1 MPLTLVL
8 GPANSAK
15 AGEVLG
21 ACAAAADRDAM
32 LVVPTRQDVE
42 WYGRELAA
50 RGAVL
55 GGAVV
60 TFRGLVEEIGRRT
73 GYRPARVSA
82 LQRDRLLRRA
92 LARAEFT
99 VAKRSVDGPGFPD

>member
-15 AGEVLG
+15 AGRLLG
-21 ACAAAADRDAM
+21 ACVDAADRDAV

-50 RGAVL
+50 RGAIL
-55 GGAVV
+55 GGPVV
-60 TFRGLVEEIGRRT
+60 TFRGLLEEIARRT
-73 GYRPARVSA
+73 GYRPARVSP
-82 LQRDRLLRRA
+82 LQRDRLPRRG
-92 LARAEFT
+92 LSRVELT
-99 VAKRSVDGPGFPD
+99 VGQRLG